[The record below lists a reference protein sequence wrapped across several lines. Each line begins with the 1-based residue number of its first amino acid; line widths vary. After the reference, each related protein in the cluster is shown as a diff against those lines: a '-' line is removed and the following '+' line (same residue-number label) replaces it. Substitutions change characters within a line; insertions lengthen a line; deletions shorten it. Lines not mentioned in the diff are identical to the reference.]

1 MKNSKQISLFW
12 NLFPYKTIMLNLRV
26 GCWQEWFI
34 DASGTQVFSETHVKT
49 KSDKVYKSDSI
60 MVYFLYRR
68 DPNVLIFRIIVLLFV
83 LLIKGKCR
91 EGISL

>member
-12 NLFPYKTIMLNLRV
+12 NLFPYKTIMLNLGV

-49 KSDKVYKSDSI
+49 TLQK
-60 MVYFLYRR
+60 
-68 DPNVLIFRIIVLLFV
+68 
-83 LLIKGKCR
+83 
-91 EGISL
+91 